1 MQHAQIAAAKP
12 HAKRLTGLLRHAH
25 RVVVEQK
32 SLQRGAHVLERG
44 LVDGVHGGEH
54 HARWS
59 GEMGKRGGF
68 GGGGII
74 AVVDNGVA
82 EIDLLVVSTAQND
95 IADIACAEL
104 GNGDR
109 KGKQKTQFENVEA
122 LIGVKQ
128 HHFIA
133 LIHFAVFDLDRADNA
148 LVGVVPAVAD
158 ASTERVLDASLWPDD
173 CVDDLL
179 EDRVDAQ
186 VLLGTAAQDVV
197 RVELQ
202 NVGNLL
208 LAASHVRVRKIDFG
222 DDGNDVQVLSM
233 RWEREG

>member
-1 MQHAQIAAAKP
+1 
-12 HAKRLTGLLRHAH
+12 
-25 RVVVEQK
+25 
-32 SLQRGAHVLERG
+32 
-44 LVDGVHGGEH
+44 
-54 HARWS
+54 
-59 GEMGKRGGF
+59 MGKRGGL
-68 GGGGII
+68 GGGGRII
-74 AVVDNGVA
+74 AVVDDGVA
-82 EIDLLVVSTAQND
+82 EIDLLVVSAAEND
-95 IADIACAEL
+95 VADIARLEL
-104 GNGDR
+104 GNGDG

-158 ASTERVLDASLWPDD
+158 ASAERVLDASLWPDD

>member
-12 HAKRLTGLLRHAH
+12 HAKRLAGFLRHAH

-59 GEMGKRGGF
+59 GEMGKRGRF
-68 GGGGII
+68 GGRGII

-158 ASTERVLDASLWPDD
+158 TSTERALDASLWPDD
-173 CVDDLL
+173 CVDNLL

-186 VLLGTAAQDVV
+186 ILLGTAAQDVV

-202 NVGNLL
+202 NVGDLL